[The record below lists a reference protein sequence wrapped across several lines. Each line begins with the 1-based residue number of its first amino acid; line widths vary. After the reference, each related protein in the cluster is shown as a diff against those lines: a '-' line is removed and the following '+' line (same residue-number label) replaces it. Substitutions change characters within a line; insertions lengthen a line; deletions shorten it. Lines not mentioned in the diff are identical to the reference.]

1 MQYRLIAIDVDGT
14 LLDDE
19 GKLRPRVRRAI
30 RETAAAGAEI
40 VLCTGRSPVST
51 LPLMAE
57 LGLSGTIITHNG
69 AVILESASRRI
80 LHVAKLPRRS
90 AVPYLEYCRE
100 RGIHFDINT
109 VFELYVEKE
118 LSREAL
124 ETYGRY
130 WIRPIV
136 RKEPDLPE
144 NAVRITVYGSKEEID
159 DAEARWSAWS
169 GGLSIHRSDCHFID
183 LQHPEATK
191 GSALER
197 LARLRG
203 LTRREVLAIGNY
215 YNDISMLRYA
225 GRSVAVANAPAEVR
239 AAAGEVTR
247 SNNEDGVAVVLE
259 ELLRG

>member
-19 GKLRPRVRRAI
+19 EKLRPRVRRAV
-30 RETAAAGAEI
+30 REAAAAGAEI
-40 VLCTGRSPVST
+40 VLCTGRGPAST

-57 LGLSGTIITHNG
+57 LGLSGAIITHNG
-69 AVILESASRRI
+69 AVVLESETRRI
-80 LHVAKLPRRS
+80 LHEAKLPRRS

-100 RGIHFDINT
+100 RGIHFDIST
-109 VFELYVEKE
+109 AFELYVEKE

-124 ETYGRY
+124 EIYGRY

-136 RKEPDLPE
+136 RREPEPPE
-144 NAVRITVYGSKEEID
+144 NAVRITVFGSKEEID
-159 DAEARWSAWS
+159 DAEARWSGRS
-169 GGLSIHRSDCHFID
+169 GGLSVHRSDRRFID

-203 LTRREVLAIGNY
+203 LTRGEVLAIGNY

-259 ELLRG
+259 ELLHG

>member
-19 GKLRPRVRRAI
+19 GKLRPRVRRAV
-30 RETAAAGAEI
+30 REAAAAGAEI
-40 VLCTGRSPVST
+40 VLCTGRGPVST

-69 AVILESASRRI
+69 AVILESESRRI
-80 LHVAKLPRRS
+80 LHEEKIPRRL
-90 AVPYLEYCRE
+90 AAPYLNYCRE
-100 RGIHFDINT
+100 RGIHFAFNT
-109 VFELYVEKE
+109 AFELYVEKE
-118 LSREAL
+118 LSRETL
-124 ETYGRY
+124 EIYSRY

-136 RKEPDLPE
+136 RKEPGPPE
-144 NAVRITVYGSKEEID
+144 NTVRLTVYGSREEID
-159 DAEARWSAWS
+159 DMEARWSGWS
-169 GGLSIHRSDCHFID
+169 RGLSVHRSDHKVID

-203 LTRREVLAIGNY
+203 LSRREVLAIGNY

-247 SNNEDGVAVVLE
+247 SNNEDGVALVLE